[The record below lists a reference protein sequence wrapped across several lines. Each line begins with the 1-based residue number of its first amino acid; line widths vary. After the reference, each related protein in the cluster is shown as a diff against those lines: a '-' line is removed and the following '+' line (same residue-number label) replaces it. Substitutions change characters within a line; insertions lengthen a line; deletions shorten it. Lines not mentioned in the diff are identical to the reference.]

1 MLKVGRQWWWL
12 RCRPPLQG
20 CSTGLSWPRLR
31 LCAKI
36 WPPYRHAKWPHH
48 LVAVQVEGFP
58 MWCDVSTRVW
68 RPVVPKDFRQQVF
81 DTIHGLVHPGVCA
94 TLCPVSN
101 RFVWPG
107 LATDVKEWSRQ
118 CVACCRA
125 KVTHVEHS
133 GVEKIPIPGALFSHV
148 QGSPEASPWQR
159 GPQGH
164 RAAQAWEAED
174 GLCGFYGSREARGP
188 V

>member
-1 MLKVGRQWWWL
+1 
-12 RCRPPLQG
+12 
-20 CSTGLSWPRLR
+20 
-31 LCAKI
+31 
-36 WPPYRHAKWPHH
+36 
-48 LVAVQVEGFP
+48 
-58 MWCDVSTRVW
+58 MWYDVTTRVW

-81 DTIHGLVHPGVCA
+81 DTIHGLVHLGVCA

-133 GVEKIPIPGALFSHV
+133 GVEKIPIPGAFLSRTHGPGGAPPS
-148 QGSPEASPWQR
+148 QQR
-159 GPQGH
+159 WVNLP
-164 RAAQAWEAED
+164 AD
-174 GLCGFYGSREARGP
+174 ND
-188 V
+188 